1 MSIRIETDRDLDEAA
16 RSLRAVRYGIAYEI
30 RLARTRVRARGLD
43 IITAEEGRD
52 WKSANAYRHMMWA
65 AEENLSQLRR
75 LGRITRQDR

>member
-43 IITAEEGRD
+43 MIKAEEARD
-52 WKSANAYRHMMWA
+52 RTLVRACRHMMWA